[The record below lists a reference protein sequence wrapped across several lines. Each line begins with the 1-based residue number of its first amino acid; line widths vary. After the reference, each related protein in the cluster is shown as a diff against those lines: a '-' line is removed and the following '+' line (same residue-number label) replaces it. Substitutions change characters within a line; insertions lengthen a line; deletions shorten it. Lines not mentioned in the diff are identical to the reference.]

1 MSKEKL
7 DIKILAKKMELLDI
21 RVKELEEMN
30 IKQFIHR
37 LESLENDQ
45 YMMKDVFTVPEACKF
60 LELSQS
66 QLYKLTSKLKIPH
79 YKPRG
84 KIVYFDKKELLEWV
98 KRNHRQEIQYADEP
112 EEET

>member
-37 LESLENDQ
+37 LESLPFLKHVSFLNCHSLN
-45 YMMKDVFTVPEACKF
+45 FT
-60 LELSQS
+60 S
-66 QLYKLTSKLKIPH
+66 
-79 YKPRG
+79 
-84 KIVYFDKKELLEWV
+84 
-98 KRNHRQEIQYADEP
+98 
-112 EEET
+112 

>member
-66 QLYKLTSKLKIPH
+66 QLYKLTSK
-79 YKPRG
+79 
-84 KIVYFDKKELLEWV
+84 
-98 KRNHRQEIQYADEP
+98 
-112 EEET
+112 

>member
-45 YMMKDVFTVPEACKF
+45 YMMKDVLPFLKHVSFLNCHSLNFT
-60 LELSQS
+60 S
-66 QLYKLTSKLKIPH
+66 
-79 YKPRG
+79 
-84 KIVYFDKKELLEWV
+84 
-98 KRNHRQEIQYADEP
+98 
-112 EEET
+112 

>member
-60 LELSQS
+60 PELSQS
-66 QLYKLTSKLKIPH
+66 QLY
-79 YKPRG
+79 
-84 KIVYFDKKELLEWV
+84 
-98 KRNHRQEIQYADEP
+98 
-112 EEET
+112 